1 METLV
6 LIFLQS
12 SKHACC
18 LSVLMNEWMDTYKL
32 LATLQ
37 DSDSSPMYASCCSEI
52 ATSWSVRNLN
62 LVDHSKQTSGLSF
75 IVLFTSWSLLADWFL
90 LYCKLAGGFFLFLH
104 HFLGAESHGALCVF
118 QTKLVVSFLTFPKFL
133 AIPMRGVVIIWISLL
148 SASARLLVFHQ

>member
-1 METLV
+1 MRWCLFWKCKAKSNLK
-6 LIFLQS
+6 LIFRQPDVINANLWYIFQ
-12 SKHACC
+12 
-18 LSVLMNEWMDTYKL
+18 VLWHIYIVIN
-32 LATLQ
+32 Q
-37 DSDSSPMYASCCSEI
+37 HISCS
-52 ATSWSVRNLN
+52 
-62 LVDHSKQTSGLSF
+62 DHSKQTSGLSF